1 MEKGAK
7 SGRGIFFVKNH
18 LTGRKSAMN
27 MIQTVIDF
35 GQSMKM
41 VLSNVAFMMEMET

>member
-1 MEKGAK
+1 
-7 SGRGIFFVKNH
+7 
-18 LTGRKSAMN
+18 MN

>member
-1 MEKGAK
+1 MEKERNLAGD
-7 SGRGIFFVKNH
+7 ILCENH